1 MRKLWL
7 VFVLL
12 VLPSCAATMRS
23 AADGLDDITDAYRD
37 MAREAGHAVRTTAQV
52 GREVGRIT
60 PDHFTVCVKH
70 MAVGVDYLLVEEPGH
85 DQQIGFHQVAAVD
98 LGRGF
103 FGSDRSEA
111 IILVTGVRRYENL
124 AMPVLDRDGKPLR
137 ITIRRDHDRRDA
149 YEGCPLVDIIQRAD
163 RDGTV
168 YLETRDKSLRF

>member
-1 MRKLWL
+1 
-7 VFVLL
+7 
-12 VLPSCAATMRS
+12 MRS
-23 AADGLDDITDAYRD
+23 AADGLDDISDAYRD
-37 MAREAGHAVRTTAQV
+37 MAREAGRTARTTAAV

-70 MAVGVDYLLVEEPGH
+70 MALGVDYLLVEEPGQ
-85 DQQIGFHQVAAVD
+85 DAQIGFHQVATVD

-137 ITIRRDHDRRDA
+137 ITIRRDHDRRDRDR

-163 RDGTV
+163 RDGTI